1 MKINHNVYRQTDFE
15 PRFRQSKIYKR
26 LEQDFDVI
34 SFEKLYKNPR
44 PTTPRQIEAKAIPE
58 SIFSAVPFYYL
69 GYLLDT
75 SPSKIYDIGCGWNI
89 FKKYIPNIIGI
100 GAELPESGG
109 FYGDLHNHVN
119 EHFVRKYQ
127 NFFPA
132 AFSINAL
139 HYRPLSDIQEI
150 VKDFHSMLKP
160 GGRGWLTLNIA
171 RMIELDL
178 ENFMNKSSACLE
190 VYVRNELDLPDIDF
204 IVFDVDLSILDEYM
218 NGNIRL
224 VIQKGNNHA

>member
-1 MKINHNVYRQTDFE
+1 
-15 PRFRQSKIYKR
+15 
-26 LEQDFDVI
+26 
-34 SFEKLYKNPR
+34 
-44 PTTPRQIEAKAIPE
+44 
-58 SIFSAVPFYYL
+58 
-69 GYLLDT
+69 
-75 SPSKIYDIGCGWNI
+75 
-89 FKKYIPNIIGI
+89 
-100 GAELPESGG
+100 
-109 FYGDLHNHVN
+109 
-119 EHFVRKYQ
+119 
-127 NFFPA
+127 
-132 AFSINAL
+132 
-139 HYRPLSDIQEI
+139 
-150 VKDFHSMLKP
+150 MLKP